1 MIGSYQQLQE
11 DSNVNIFSTPSFPKL
26 LVTEGATIKLTERNL
41 N

>member
-11 DSNVNIFSTPSFPKL
+11 VSNVNKFSTPSFPNL
-26 LVTEGATIKLTERNL
+26 LVTEGAAIKLTESNL